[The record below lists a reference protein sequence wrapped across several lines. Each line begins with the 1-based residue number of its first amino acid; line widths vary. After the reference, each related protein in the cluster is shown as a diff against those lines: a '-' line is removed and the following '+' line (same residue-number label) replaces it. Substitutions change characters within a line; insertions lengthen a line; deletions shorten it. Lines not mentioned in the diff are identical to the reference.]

1 MKQAFYLT
9 LLVTAVL
16 NVWLFPTTD
25 PVIHEDQAAMLPPAF
40 TVEIMGEVV
49 FPGTYHFY
57 EPVTLDTVITLAGG
71 LTDEADWNGL
81 HFGELISGKR
91 QVTVHRKQT
100 QESNPVLLV
109 NVNTASFQELLL
121 VPGINEQ
128 IAVSLLVYRES
139 HGPFQHVDDLIKVK
153 YIGPVTL
160 EKIRPYVT
168 LN

>member
-1 MKQAFYLT
+1 MKQAFW
-9 LLVTAVL
+9 VTVLATVVL
-16 NVWLFPTTD
+16 NIWLFPAND
-25 PVIHEDQAAMLPPAF
+25 PVIHEDQPAMLPPSF

-49 FPGTYHFY
+49 FPGTYLFY
-57 EPVTLDTVITLAGG
+57 EPVTLDEVIKLAGG

-81 HFGELISGKR
+81 HFGEVIGGKR
-91 QVTVHRKQT
+91 QITVHRKQS
-100 QESNPVLLV
+100 QETIPVVLV
-109 NVNTASFQELLL
+109 NVNTASFQELLSI
-121 VPGINEQ
+121 PGITEQ
-128 IAVSLLVYRES
+128 IAVSLLVYRGT